1 MPLHDVK
8 CSKCGHIQESF
19 WLPTEKPEKI
29 SCNNCQSLRTKVLP
43 GRARISFGGVQA
55 ERELESEA
63 AEMGW

>member
-29 SCNNCQSLRTKVLP
+29 SCNNCQSTKVLP